1 MLSATYYIERHG
13 PCDAGGLH
21 HGGFPK
27 MRTFRTC
34 SPSPS
39 GFLTFSIE
47 RRSERPLACTDYGF
61 DHTSGKFACYSTKA
75 TIILSDMSTM
85 ANGRAY
91 SDTKHPDTKHS
102 DCPSQ
107 PATS

>member
-27 MRTFRTC
+27 MRTFRAR
-34 SPSPS
+34 SPLSFRLS
-39 GFLTFSIE
+39 HFLNRE
-47 RRSERPLACTDYGF
+47 LRGRWRATDYGF

-85 ANGRAY
+85 AHGRA
-91 SDTKHPDTKHS
+91 HS
-102 DCPSQ
+102 DHHQ
-107 PATS
+107 AF